1 MNNLRPLALGVFAG
15 MACVFML
22 VGCDSDEESEAKELP
37 VFTGKGT
44 VNMRYIDLV
53 EGKGEA
59 AKKFDIVEVHYT
71 GWTGGRKFDSSL
83 DRNKPFQVALG
94 FGKVIKGWDEAIPG
108 MKAGGKRKLFIP
120 PELGYG
126 PQGHPPA
133 IPPNA
138 KLVFE
143 VELLRIVPPD
153 QYRGDD

>member
-1 MNNLRPLALGVFAG
+1 MNILRPLVLGVAG

-53 EGKGEA
+53 EGKGEP
-59 AKKFDIVEVHYT
+59 AKKFDTVEVHYT
-71 GWTGGRKFDSSL
+71 GLTGGRKFDSSL
-83 DRNKPFQVALG
+83 DRGKPFQVSLG
-94 FGKVIKGWDEAIPG
+94 RGEVIKGWDEGIPG
-108 MKAGGKRKLFIP
+108 MKVGGKRKLFIP

-126 PQGHPPA
+126 AQGSKGA

-143 VELLRIVPPD
+143 VELLRIVPSPE
-153 QYRGDD
+153 